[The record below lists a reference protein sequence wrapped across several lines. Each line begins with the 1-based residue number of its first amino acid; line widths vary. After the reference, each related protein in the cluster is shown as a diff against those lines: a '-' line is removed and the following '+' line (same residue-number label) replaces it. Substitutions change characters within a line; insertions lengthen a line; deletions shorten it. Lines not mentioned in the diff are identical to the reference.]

1 MKTLYFEAAGCYIL
15 HNDVESGR
23 IRTAFTNRDGKKV
36 YIELICGCKSLAIKK
51 EDKSGKDMR
60 EKWIIKSEYGYMFCD
75 SCHYI
80 TDDPKIN
87 DCMESRLPC
96 ERNLYIEKVKYTK
109 ENILNFVN
117 TYCNADFEEVVVL
130 HNLAGYRVFSDC
142 QKKGTSAAYR
152 YGDEFPYDAEL
163 TLKRRKKV
171 EEMKKE
177 FCELFHQQRDNTS
190 YWVDDLGQLNVK
202 INTYQTALDAAGP
215 RADISLWRY
224 KKMKKRK
231 ITYCYLMERKSDGKK
246 FVTFGNFRE
255 AWNKPASLYDFVT
268 KMYPYPQETPFGL
281 CAHISNGLRCDR
293 ELFKVIQQAAL

>member
-1 MKTLYFEAAGCYIL
+1 MKTLCFEAAGCYIL

-36 YIELICGCKSLAIKK
+36 YIELICG
-51 EDKSGKDMR
+51 
-60 EKWIIKSEYGYMFCD
+60 YGYMFCD

-96 ERNLYIEKVKYTK
+96 ERNLYIKKVKYTK

-202 INTYQTALDAAGP
+202 INTYQTALDAAN
-215 RADISLWRY
+215 W
-224 KKMKKRK
+224 
-231 ITYCYLMERKSDGKK
+231 
-246 FVTFGNFRE
+246 
-255 AWNKPASLYDFVT
+255 T
-268 KMYPYPQETPFGL
+268 KGRHFIVE
-281 CAHISNGLRCDR
+281 
-293 ELFKVIQQAAL
+293 V